1 MLNAPAKVEDFQQQT
16 ASNLMVGLLG
26 LGLVTGIS

>member
-1 MLNAPAKVEDFQQQT
+1 MLNAPAKVEDYQQQT